1 MRANQGRSAWLARAV
16 LLTLGLALIPL
27 SGVLAHAG
35 YSRSQPGLGAI
46 VADPPDRVDIWFTQE
61 MFRREGENLIEVFG
75 PDGLPV
81 HVGSAQ
87 IDDDDRSHMWVD
99 LQASFSPGDYRVTWR
114 TLSAADGDTE
124 EGEFAFRVD
133 PHAAATSTP
142 MGEGPT
148 SSPPTSVPPTASQ
161 PTLPPPPPPEA
172 PPLATS
178 EASSPASPE
187 APSPDGGCALGLIPV
202 VGLIGL
208 SWLPRKARR

>member
-1 MRANQGRSAWLARAV
+1 MPV
-16 LLTLGLALIPL
+16 
-27 SGVLAHAG
+27 H
-35 YSRSQPGLGAI
+35 
-46 VADPPDRVDIWFTQE
+46 
-61 MFRREGENLIEVFG
+61 EGEAE
-75 PDGLPV
+75 
-81 HVGSAQ
+81 
-87 IDDDDRSHMWVD
+87 IDDDDRAHMWVD
-99 LQASFSPGDYRVTWR
+99 LRASFSPGDYRVTWR

-133 PHAAATSTP
+133 PQAAATSTP

-148 SSPPTSVPPTASQ
+148 SSPPTSVPPTANQ

-187 APSPDGGCALGLIPV
+187 APSPDGGCALGLMPL